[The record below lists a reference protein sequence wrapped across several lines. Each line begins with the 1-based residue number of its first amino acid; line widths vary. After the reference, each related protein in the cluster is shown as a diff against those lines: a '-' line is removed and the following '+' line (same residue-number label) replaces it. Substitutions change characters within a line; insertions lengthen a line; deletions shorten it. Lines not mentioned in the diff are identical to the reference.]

1 MSGKRYPEEF
11 KIEAV
16 KQVVDRG
23 YSVSSVATR
32 LDITTHSLYA
42 WIKKYGPDSSTN
54 KEQSDAQAEIR
65 RLQKELKRVTDERDI
80 FKKSRGVLRKAVRL
94 RYAFIRD
101 NICCWPVRLLCR
113 VLDVHPSGFYA
124 WFKQPYSQRHQVDL
138 RLTGQI
144 KQFWLE
150 SGCVYGYRKIHLDLR
165 DSGQQCGVNRVWR
178 LMNRAG
184 IKAQVGYRSP
194 RARKGEASIVSP
206 NRLQRQFN
214 PDAPD
219 KRWVTDITYIRTHE
233 GWLYLAV
240 VVDLFSRK
248 IIGWSMQSRMTKDIV
263 LNALLMAVWRRNPQK
278 PVLVHSDQGS
288 QYTSHEW
295 QSFLKSHGLEG
306 SMSRRGNCHDNAV
319 AESFFQL
326 LKRERIKKKIYGTR
340 EEARSDI
347 FDYIEMFYNSKRRHG
362 SSNQM
367 SPTEYENQYY
377 QRLGS
382 ARLSVAIQ
390 KSVCIRLCCQP

>member
-23 YSVSSVATR
+23 YSVASVATR

-101 NICCWPVRLLCR
+101 NTCCWPVRLLCR

-124 WFKQPYSQRHQVDL
+124 WLQQPHSQRHQADL

-178 LMNRAG
+178 LMKRVG

-219 KRWVTDITYIRTHE
+219 ERWVTDITYIRTHE

-278 PVLVHSDQGS
+278 QVLVHSDQGS

-362 SSNQM
+362 SSDQM

-382 ARLSVAIQ
+382 V
-390 KSVCIRLCCQP
+390 

>member
-11 KIEAV
+11 KTEAV

-23 YSVSSVATR
+23 YSVASVATR

-42 WIKKYGPDSSTN
+42 WIKKYGPDSSAN

-101 NICCWPVRLLCR
+101 NSCCWPVRLLCR

-124 WFKQPYSQRHQVDL
+124 WLQQPHSQRHQADL

-178 LMNRAG
+178 LMKRVG

-240 VVDLFSRK
+240 VVDLYSRK

-278 PVLVHSDQGS
+278 QVLVHSDQGS

-326 LKRERIKKKIYGTR
+326 LKRERIKKKSYGTR

-362 SSNQM
+362 SSDQM

-382 ARLSVAIQ
+382 V
-390 KSVCIRLCCQP
+390 

>member
-23 YSVSSVATR
+23 HSVSSVATR

-42 WIKKYGPDSSTN
+42 WIKKYGPESSTH
-54 KEQSDAQAEIR
+54 KEQSDAQSEIR

-101 NICCWPVRLLCR
+101 NTCCWPVRLLCR
-113 VLDVHPSGFYA
+113 VLNVHPSGFYS
-124 WFKQPYSQRHQVDL
+124 WLQQPYSQRHQADL
-138 RLTGQI
+138 RLAGQI

-178 LMNRAG
+178 LMKRVG

-194 RARKGEASIVSP
+194 RARKGEVSIVSP

-219 KRWVTDITYIRTHE
+219 ERWVTDITYIRTHE

-278 PVLVHSDQGS
+278 QVLVHSDQGS

-362 SSNQM
+362 SSDQM

-377 QRLGS
+377 QRL
-382 ARLSVAIQ
+382 RSV
-390 KSVCIRLCCQP
+390 

>member
-16 KQVVDRG
+16 KQVIERG

-80 FKKSRGVLRKAVRL
+80 FKKSRGVLRKTVRL

-101 NICCWPVRLLCR
+101 NTCCWPVRLLCR
-113 VLDVHPSGFYA
+113 VMDVHPSGFYA
-124 WFKQPYSQRHQVDL
+124 WLQQPHSERHQADL
-138 RLTGQI
+138 RLAGQI

-165 DSGQQCGVNRVWR
+165 DSGQQGGVNRVWR
-178 LMNRAG
+178 LMKRVG

-219 KRWVTDITYIRTHE
+219 ERWVTDITYIRTHE

-240 VVDLFSRK
+240 VIDLFSRK

-278 PVLVHSDQGS
+278 QVLVHSDQGS

-319 AESFFQL
+319 AESFFRL
-326 LKRERIKKKIYGTR
+326 LKCERIKKKIYGTR

-367 SPTEYENQYY
+367 SPTEYENKYY

-382 ARLSVAIQ
+382 V
-390 KSVCIRLCCQP
+390 

>member
-11 KIEAV
+11 KTEAV

-23 YSVSSVATR
+23 YSVASVATR

-101 NICCWPVRLLCR
+101 NSCCWPVRLLCR

-124 WFKQPYSQRHQVDL
+124 WLQQPHSQRHQADL

-178 LMNRAG
+178 LMKRVG

-219 KRWVTDITYIRTHE
+219 ERWVTGITYIRTHE

-263 LNALLMAVWRRNPQK
+263 LNALLMAVWRRNPEKQ
-278 PVLVHSDQGS
+278 VLVHSDQGS

-362 SSNQM
+362 SSEQM

-382 ARLSVAIQ
+382 V
-390 KSVCIRLCCQP
+390 

>member
-1 MSGKRYPEEF
+1 MSSKRYPEEF

-23 YSVSSVATR
+23 HSVSSVATR

-54 KEQSDAQAEIR
+54 REQSDAQAEIR

-80 FKKSRGVLRKAVRL
+80 FKKSRGVLCKAVRL

-101 NICCWPVRLLCR
+101 NSCCWPVRLLCR
-113 VLDVHPSGFYA
+113 ILNVHPSGFYT
-124 WFKQPYSQRHQVDL
+124 WLQQPHSLRLQADL

-165 DSGQQCGVNRVWR
+165 DSGQQCGINRVWR
-178 LMNRAG
+178 LMKHAG

-194 RARKGEASIVSP
+194 RARKGEVSIVTP

-214 PDAPD
+214 PEAPD
-219 KRWVTDITYIRTHE
+219 ERWVTDITYIRTHE

-248 IIGWSMQSRMTKDIV
+248 VIGWSMQPRMTKDIV

-278 PVLVHSDQGS
+278 QVLVHSDQGS

-362 SSNQM
+362 SSVQM
-367 SPTEYENQYY
+367 PPTEYEKQYY

-382 ARLSVAIQ
+382 V
-390 KSVCIRLCCQP
+390 

>member
-11 KIEAV
+11 KTEAV

-23 YSVSSVATR
+23 YSVASVATR

-42 WIKKYGPDSSTN
+42 WIKKYGPDPSTN

-101 NICCWPVRLLCR
+101 NTCCWPVRLLCR

-124 WFKQPYSQRHQVDL
+124 WLQQPHSQRHQADL

-178 LMNRAG
+178 LMKRVG

-219 KRWVTDITYIRTHE
+219 ERWVTDITYIRTHE

-278 PVLVHSDQGS
+278 QVLVHSDQGS

-362 SSNQM
+362 SSDQM

-382 ARLSVAIQ
+382 V
-390 KSVCIRLCCQP
+390 

>member
-1 MSGKRYPEEF
+1 M
-11 KIEAV
+11 
-16 KQVVDRG
+16 
-23 YSVSSVATR
+23 
-32 LDITTHSLYA
+32 
-42 WIKKYGPDSSTN
+42 
-54 KEQSDAQAEIR
+54 
-65 RLQKELKRVTDERDI
+65 
-80 FKKSRGVLRKAVRL
+80 
-94 RYAFIRD
+94 
-101 NICCWPVRLLCR
+101 
-113 VLDVHPSGFYA
+113 LDVHPSGFYA
-124 WFKQPYSQRHQVDL
+124 WLQQPHSQRHQADL

-178 LMNRAG
+178 LMKRVG

-219 KRWVTDITYIRTHE
+219 ERWVTDITYIRTHE

-263 LNALLMAVWRRNPQK
+263 LNALLMAVWRRNPEKQ
-278 PVLVHSDQGS
+278 VLVHLDQGS

-362 SSNQM
+362 SSEQM

-382 ARLSVAIQ
+382 V
-390 KSVCIRLCCQP
+390 

>member
-11 KIEAV
+11 KTEAV

-23 YSVSSVATR
+23 YSVASVATR
-32 LDITTHSLYA
+32 LDITTHSLYS

-101 NICCWPVRLLCR
+101 NTCCWPVRLLCR

-124 WFKQPYSQRHQVDL
+124 WLQQPHSQRHQADL

-178 LMNRAG
+178 LMKRVG

-219 KRWVTDITYIRTHE
+219 ERWVTDITYIRTHE

-278 PVLVHSDQGS
+278 QVLVHSDQGS

-326 LKRERIKKKIYGTR
+326 LKRERIKKKSYGTR

-362 SSNQM
+362 SSDQM

-382 ARLSVAIQ
+382 V
-390 KSVCIRLCCQP
+390 

>member
-23 YSVSSVATR
+23 YSVASVATR

-101 NICCWPVRLLCR
+101 NSCCWPVRLLCR

-124 WFKQPYSQRHQVDL
+124 WLQQPHSQRHQADL

-178 LMNRAG
+178 LMKRVG

-194 RARKGEASIVSP
+194 RTRKGEASIVSP

-219 KRWVTDITYIRTHE
+219 ERWVTDITYIRTHE

-263 LNALLMAVWRRNPQK
+263 LNALLMAVWRRNPEKQ
-278 PVLVHSDQGS
+278 VLVHSDQGS

-362 SSNQM
+362 SSEQM

-382 ARLSVAIQ
+382 V
-390 KSVCIRLCCQP
+390 

>member
-1 MSGKRYPEEF
+1 
-11 KIEAV
+11 
-16 KQVVDRG
+16 
-23 YSVSSVATR
+23 
-32 LDITTHSLYA
+32 
-42 WIKKYGPDSSTN
+42 
-54 KEQSDAQAEIR
+54 
-65 RLQKELKRVTDERDI
+65 
-80 FKKSRGVLRKAVRL
+80 
-94 RYAFIRD
+94 
-101 NICCWPVRLLCR
+101 
-113 VLDVHPSGFYA
+113 
-124 WFKQPYSQRHQVDL
+124 
-138 RLTGQI
+138 
-144 KQFWLE
+144 E

-165 DSGQQCGVNRVWR
+165 DNGQQCGVNRVWR
-178 LMNRAG
+178 LMKRAG

-194 RARKGEASIVSP
+194 RARKGEASIVVP

-219 KRWVTDITYIRTHE
+219 ERWVTDITYIRTHE

-278 PVLVHSDQGS
+278 QVLVHSDQGS

-326 LKRERIKKKIYGTR
+326 LKRERIKKKTYGTR

-347 FDYIEMFYNSKRRHG
+347 FDYIEMFYNSKRRHD
-362 SSNQM
+362 SSDQM
-367 SPTEYENQYY
+367 SPTEYETQYY

-382 ARLSVAIQ
+382 V
-390 KSVCIRLCCQP
+390 

>member
-11 KIEAV
+11 KTEAV

-23 YSVSSVATR
+23 YSVASVATR

-80 FKKSRGVLRKAVRL
+80 LKKGRGVLRKAVRL

-101 NICCWPVRLLCR
+101 NTCCWPVRLLCR

-124 WFKQPYSQRHQVDL
+124 WLQQPHSQRHQADL

-178 LMNRAG
+178 LMKRVG

-219 KRWVTDITYIRTHE
+219 ERWVTDITYIRTHE

-278 PVLVHSDQGS
+278 QVLVHSDQGS

-326 LKRERIKKKIYGTR
+326 LKRERIKRRIYKNR
-340 EEARSDI
+340 EEAKADI
-347 FDYIEMFYNSKRRHG
+347 FDYVEMFYNAKRRH
-362 SSNQM
+362 SACEDQ
-367 SPTEYENQYY
+367 PPAIYE
-377 QRLGS
+377 S
-382 ARLSVAIQ
+382 AWFMRHGTV
-390 KSVCIRLCCQP
+390 

>member
-23 YSVSSVATR
+23 YSVASVATR

-42 WIKKYGPDSSTN
+42 WIKSYGPDSSTN

-101 NICCWPVRLLCR
+101 NTCCWPVRLLCR

-124 WFKQPYSQRHQVDL
+124 WLQQPHSQRHQADL

-178 LMNRAG
+178 LMKRVG

-206 NRLQRQFN
+206 DRLQRQFN

-219 KRWVTDITYIRTHE
+219 ERWVTDITYIRTHE

-278 PVLVHSDQGS
+278 QVLVHSDQGS

-340 EEARSDI
+340 EEARSDV

-362 SSNQM
+362 SSDQM

-377 QRLGS
+377 QRLG
-382 ARLSVAIQ
+382 RV
-390 KSVCIRLCCQP
+390 